1 MPFGRWRWLVV
12 VTAVVAVALSALR
25 DREPAPATSAV
36 VTVPTV
42 TRIDQ
47 DPEAE
52 LTAIPDWCLPL
63 LELDGSE
70 SAFAVAE
77 VFTEVAT
84 AAPEAVALDL
94 REASTVL
101 RGEEQSTTS
110 TTSVNETS
118 FVDGDAEDF
127 DAEGR
132 TPEDDVLTRVAD
144 HIDSLCRRVSTNPV
158 PPAVDPDV
166 DLSESTS
173 SIAY

>member
-12 VTAVVAVALSALR
+12 FTAVVAVALSALR
-25 DREPAPATSAV
+25 DRDPALVSSAV
-36 VTVPTV
+36 VTVPPV
-42 TRIDQ
+42 TRIDR

-70 SAFAVAE
+70 SALAVAD
-77 VFTEVAT
+77 VFAEVAG
-84 AAPEAVALDL
+84 AAPVTVGQDL

-101 RGEEQSTTS
+101 RGDEQSTSS
-110 TTSVNETS
+110 TTLSVESST
-118 FVDGDAEDF
+118 VVGDTENF

-158 PPAVDPDV
+158 PPAIDPDV
-166 DLSESTS
+166 ELSESTS
-173 SIAY
+173 SIAN